1 MKRNSMK
8 VALTVWN
15 DRVSPVF
22 DVARQVLLLDVKE
35 GRVVARYEE
44 SLPGTDPQAQAERLG
59 ALNAQ
64 TLICGA
70 ISKAM
75 AGLLAARN
83 ITVVP
88 FTAGGVEKVLAA
100 WLAGNL
106 PDPALSMPGCC
117 GNRRRN
123 WGGRRCRDKAFPSK
137 EGREGIMKIIVTGS
151 GDKLTDAVDPRFG
164 RASQFL
170 LVDMETGN
178 MTAHDNA
185 QNLNAAQGAGIQAAE
200 TVARLGA
207 GAVVTGN
214 VGPKAFRVL
223 SAAGIKVFL
232 VKDGTIADAIARYKK
247 GELSETKESN
257 VEGHWA

>member
-1 MKRNSMK
+1 MK
-8 VALTVWN
+8 VALTIWN
-15 DRVSPVF
+15 GRVSPVF
-22 DVARQVLLLDVKE
+22 DVARHVLLLDVE
-35 GRVVARYEE
+35 AGRVVARYEE
-44 SLPGTDPQAQAERLG
+44 ALPGTDPQSQADRL
-59 ALNAQ
+59 ATLNAQ

-75 AGLLAARN
+75 AGLLAGMN
-83 ITVVP
+83 MTVIP
-88 FTAGGVEKVLAA
+88 FTAGCVEEVLAA

-117 GNRRRN
+117 RQRRRN
-123 WGGRRCRDKAFPSK
+123 RGGRRCLDKASPSK
-137 EGREGIMKIIVTGS
+137 ERREEIMKIIVTGS
-151 GDKLTDAVDPRFG
+151 GNKLTDAVDPRFG

-170 LVDMETGN
+170 LVDLQTGA

-207 GAVVTGN
+207 GAVITGN

-232 VKDGTIADAIARYKK
+232 VKNGTIAEAIAQFKND
-247 GELSETKESN
+247 ELSETKESN

>member
-1 MKRNSMK
+1 MK
-8 VALTVWN
+8 VALATWN
-15 DRVSPVF
+15 GRVSPVF
-22 DVARQVLLLDVKE
+22 DVARQVVLVDVQE
-35 GRVVARYEE
+35 GRVVARRVEE
-44 SLPGTDPQAQAERLG
+44 LPGTEPQAQADRL
-59 ALNAQ
+59 AQ
-64 TLICGA
+64 LGPQALICGA
-70 ISKAM
+70 ISKVM
-75 AGLLAARN
+75 ASLLDTASIRV
-83 ITVVP
+83 IP
-88 FTAGGVEKVLAA
+88 FTAGEVEPVLAA

-117 GNRRRN
+117 GRRRRN
-123 WGGRRCRDKAFPSK
+123 RGGRHCRANAVPWIK
-137 EGREGIMKIIVTGS
+137 EKNEGLMKIIVTGS

-170 LVDMETGN
+170 LVDLETGVT
-178 MTAHDNA
+178 TAHDNA

-207 GAVVTGN
+207 EAVITGN

-223 SAAGIKVFL
+223 STAGIKIFL
-232 VKDGTIADAIARYKK
+232 VKAGSVADAIEQFKK

>member
-1 MKRNSMK
+1 M
-8 VALTVWN
+8 VLTTWN
-15 DRVSPVF
+15 GRISPVF
-22 DVARQVLLLDVKE
+22 DVARQVLVLDVKE
-35 GRVVARYEE
+35 GRVVARHEE
-44 SLPGTDPQAQAERLG
+44 ALPGTDPQAQADRLVVL
-59 ALNAQ
+59 APQ

-75 AGLLAARN
+75 ACLLASVN
-83 ITVVP
+83 IRVIP
-88 FTAGGVEKVLAA
+88 FTAGDVEIVLAA

-117 GNRRRN
+117 GRRRRN
-123 WGGRRCRDKAFPSK
+123 QGGRRCRDNALPSK

-151 GDKLTDAVDPRFG
+151 GNKLTDAVDPRFG

-200 TVARLGA
+200 TVSRLGA

>member
-1 MKRNSMK
+1 MK
-8 VALTVWN
+8 VALATWN
-15 DRVSPVF
+15 GRISPVF
-22 DVARQVLLLDVKE
+22 DVARQVLVLDVKE
-35 GRVVARYEE
+35 GRAVSRHEE
-44 SLPGTDPQAQAERLG
+44 ALPGTEPQAQADRLA
-59 ALNAQ
+59 ALAPQ

-75 AGLLAARN
+75 ASLLAAMN
-83 ITVVP
+83 IRVIP
-88 FTAGGVEKVLAA
+88 FTAGDVEKVLAA
-100 WLAGNL
+100 WLVGNL
-106 PDPALSMPGCC
+106 PDKSLSMPGCC
-117 GNRRRN
+117 GRQRRN
-123 WGGRRCRDKAFPSK
+123 RGGRRCRDKALLIR
-137 EGREGIMKIIVTGS
+137 EGREEIMKIIVTGS

-170 LVDMETGN
+170 LVDLQTGA

-207 GAVVTGN
+207 EAVITGN

-232 VKDGTIADAIARYKK
+232 VKDGTIADAIAQYKK

>member
-1 MKRNSMK
+1 MK
-8 VALTVWN
+8 VALAIWN
-15 DRVSPVF
+15 GRVSPVF
-22 DVARQVLLLDVKE
+22 DVAKQVLLLDVKE
-35 GRVVARYEE
+35 GRVVARHEE
-44 SLPGTDPQAQAERLG
+44 ALPGTEPQTQADRLA

-75 AGLLAARN
+75 ASLLAVMN
-83 ITVVP
+83 IRIIP
-88 FTAGGVEKVLAA
+88 FTAGDVDVVLAA

-117 GNRRRN
+117 GRRRRN
-123 WGGRRCRDKAFPSK
+123 RGGRRCLEKAFPPK
-137 EGREGIMKIIVTGS
+137 KGREGIMKIIVTGS

-170 LVDMETGN
+170 LVDMETGA

-207 GAVVTGN
+207 GAVITGN

-232 VKDGTIADAIARYKK
+232 VKDGTIADAISGYKK
-247 GELSETKESN
+247 GELSETKDSN

>member
-1 MKRNSMK
+1 MK
-8 VALTVWN
+8 VALATWN
-15 DRVSPVF
+15 GRVSPVF
-22 DVARQVLLLDVKE
+22 DVARQVVLLDIEE
-35 GRVVARYEE
+35 GRVVSRREE
-44 SLPGTDPQAQAERLG
+44 ALPGTEPQAQADRLA
-59 ALNAQ
+59 ALGSQ

-75 AGLLAARN
+75 AGLLAAVNVRV
-83 ITVVP
+83 IP
-88 FTAGGVEKVLAA
+88 FTAGDIEAVLAG

-117 GNRRRN
+117 GQRRRHRA
-123 WGGRRCRDKAFPSK
+123 GGRCRDKTLVTK
-137 EGREGIMKIIVTGS
+137 EGREGIMKVIVTGS
-151 GDKLTDAVDPRFG
+151 GGKLTDAVDPRFG
-164 RASQFL
+164 RASQFIV
-170 LVDMETGN
+170 VDMETGAI
-178 MTAHDNA
+178 TVHDNA

-207 GAVVTGN
+207 QAVITGN

-223 SAAGIKVFL
+223 ATAGIKVFL
-232 VKDGTIADAIARYKK
+232 VKEGSIAEAIAQFKN